1 MRKLPSILAL
11 LCLMVTSAWAET
23 IDLSTVTASKTAQDG
38 DVLTGTLDG
47 TTQKYKISIADGA
60 TVTLDGVSING
71 VTDGAADAS
80 QSIVNWAG
88 LTCEGNATIILKEGT
103 TNTVRG
109 FYHRCPGIFV
119 PQGYTL
125 TIDGPGTLNAS
136 GSISTEANHV
146 DKSGN
151 PITCA
156 PGIGSAALVTAGN
169 IVINGGTINATGGW
183 ASASIGGNFLTGCGN
198 ITITGGTVNAT
209 GSFAAAGIGG
219 GWVASCGDIAITGGT
234 INATG
239 GDYINSDATGND
251 GGPAIGGSPCGSCGT
266 ITIEGTANVTATKGL
281 GAPYSIGQGGSWNNV
296 AASCGTVTIFGVEGQ
311 ISDSP
316 YMCISLSEESD
327 NSKTLT
333 MYDGQTADVTMTRS
347 LATGSWNTFAA
358 PFSTAIPS
366 CWTVK
371 ELSSTSFADGTL
383 TLNFATAASIEAG
396 KPYLVKVA
404 ANTDLSTA
412 PFTGAIVSKDAQ
424 PFTSTDVD
432 FIPTLGATTI
442 PDGDTK
448 AVLFLAA
455 GNTLLNPS
463 ALPSDIKGF
472 RAYFQLK
479 GEAVNAAS
487 FNLDLGDGETTG
499 IIAIGTDR
507 AASTDNA
514 TYTLDGRRISK
525 ATQKGVYIQNGKKV
539 IIK

>member
-1 MRKLPSILAL
+1 MRKNLLSILAL

-146 DKSGN
+146 DKSDN
-151 PITCA
+151 LITCA
-156 PGIGSAALVTAGN
+156 PGIGSAVLATAGN

-183 ASASIGGNFLTGCGN
+183 ASASIGGNFLTACGD
-198 ITITGGTVNAT
+198 ITIKGGTVNAT

-219 GWVASCGDIAITGGT
+219 GWVASCGNISITGGT

-316 YMCISLSEESD
+316 YNATAPASYNVTANSASGAYWATFYSNAGNYQAPEGTQVFTVSLAGTGITMNEVGDRIAKSGQGVVLKKTTAGD
-327 NSKTLT
+327 FTMTLT
-333 MYDGQTADVTMTRS
+333 ETVPAGDFSSNNLDGTMTQINTTGANDYYVLGGKNGAGFYKLSNTSGTIGATKAYLIYDGSTPAPARGFFLFDE
-347 LATGSWNTFAA
+347 ATGIEM
-358 PFSTAIPS
+358 PTA
-366 CWTVK
+366 
-371 ELSSTSFADGTL
+371 EGNGDA
-383 TLNFATAASIEAG
+383 EA
-396 KPYLVKVA
+396 VVF
-404 ANTDLSTA
+404 DLQ
-412 PFTGAIVSKDAQ
+412 GRRV
-424 PFTSTDVD
+424 
-432 FIPTLGATTI
+432 
-442 PDGDTK
+442 
-448 AVLFLAA
+448 
-455 GNTLLNPS
+455 LNPT
-463 ALPSDIKGF
+463 KG
-472 RAYFQLK
+472 L
-479 GEAVNAAS
+479 
-487 FNLDLGDGETTG
+487 
-499 IIAIGTDR
+499 
-507 AASTDNA
+507 
-514 TYTLDGRRISK
+514 
-525 ATQKGVYIQNGKKV
+525 YIVNGKKV
-539 IIK
+539 FINK